1 MMDRSDSHNITS
13 HPDCAKFGYQIEREL
28 GHNKSGGRVTYL
40 ATNTKTATPVIVKQF
55 QFARVGATWSDYH
68 AHEREIELLQQLNH
82 PSIPKY
88 LNSFETTD
96 GFCLVQEYKPA
107 ASLAQPESFTPQE
120 IKQIA
125 LAVLEILVYLQQQN
139 PPVIHRDIKPENIL
153 VDRAESLKVYLV
165 DFGLARIEGEEVAA
179 TSAVKGTLGFMPPEQ
194 MFNRPLT
201 EASDLYSLG
210 ATLICLLTK
219 TKSTEIGNLIDE
231 NCRINFQPLM
241 PKLNPQFIAWLEKM
255 VAPNFK
261 HRYPNAATALTAL
274 QSIDILAPSTT
285 LGRLSP
291 KTKKI
296 LLINLGLVAACGT
309 IFIIGDRILND
320 STIGNSSITVR
331 ELQQMGKCV
340 GCDLKGANFRGA
352 DLRSLDLTNADLTG
366 ADLRGADLRG
376 SYLKNAN
383 LTNADLR
390 DANLAS
396 TDLRGAIMPDGSIHR
411 ID

>member
-1 MMDRSDSHNITS
+1 M
-13 HPDCAKFGYQIEREL
+13 
-28 GHNKSGGRVTYL
+28 
-40 ATNTKTATPVIVKQF
+40 
-55 QFARVGATWSDYH
+55 
-68 AHEREIELLQQLNH
+68 
-82 PSIPKY
+82 
-88 LNSFETTD
+88 
-96 GFCLVQEYKPA
+96 VQEYKRA
-107 ASLAQPESFTPQE
+107 ASLAQPQSFTPQE

-125 LAVLEILVYLQQQN
+125 VAVLEILVYLQQQN

-153 VDRAESLKVYLV
+153 VDRSESLKVYLV

-274 QSIDILAPSTT
+274 QSIDILTPSTT

-291 KTKKI
+291 TTQKV
-296 LLINLGLVAACGT
+296 LLINHLVLVAACGT
-309 IFIIGDRILND
+309 IFIIGDRILNH
-320 STIGNSSITVR
+320 STIGNPGITVR
-331 ELQQMGKCV
+331 ELQQMGCV
-340 GCDLKGANFRGA
+340 GCGLKKANFRGA
-352 DLRSLDLTNADLTG
+352 DLRSLDLTDADLTG